1 MQMAFLFSQKTKR
14 LLGMGSALALALA
27 MPLLLP
33 VTVSA
38 ASPGTVTITE
48 FMANPAVVS
57 DANGEWV
64 EIKNATGTAVDMTG
78 WDIDGSTITTAS
90 GSFILERNASA
101 VICKNANRAQNDGV
115 ICDATSGFSL
125 GNTSDTIALR
135 DEKNATIHS
144 LSYTDG
150 IIQEGKSTH
159 ANLTNETAK
168 KYSTNNF
175 GQPAHN
181 QTNPPSLPG
190 TIYVSHVIDAN
201 HNHSPDFADGEVHHA
216 GRTVRLYAVNGDNW
230 TLKNT
235 LQTRSTTFQFTAKF
249 VVEPDAYALCEV
261 ATSGFTQSFTRTI
274 VGWTTYPEVGISN
287 LSGAG
292 DEYNKCIPINV
303 SSNEASSH
311 VFGDYSNDSGAVI

>member
-14 LLGMGSALALALA
+14 LLAFGSTIALVALSMIPATA
-27 MPLLLP
+27 
-33 VTVSA
+33 SA

-57 DANGEWV
+57 DANGEWI

-115 ICDATSGFSL
+115 ICDGVSGFSL
-125 GNTSDTIALR
+125 GNTSDTINLR
-135 DEKNATIHS
+135 DETNAVVNA
-144 LSYTDG
+144 LAYG
-150 IIQEGKSTH
+150 EGVVAEGKSNH
-159 ANLTNETAK
+159 ASLSQETTK
-168 KYSTNNF
+168 KYSVNNF

-190 TIYVSHVIDAN
+190 TIYVAHVIDAN
-201 HNHSPDFADGEVHHA
+201 HNKLPDFVDGESHQA
-216 GRTVRLYAVNGDNW
+216 GRTVRLYAVNGTNW
-230 TLKNT
+230 TLKDSV
-235 LQTRSTTFQFTAKF
+235 QTRNTTFQYTAKF
-249 VVEPDAYALCEV
+249 VVAPDAYALCEV

-274 VGWTTYPEVGISN
+274 VGWYSYPEVGVTN
-287 LSGAG
+287 QSGAS
-292 DEYNKCIPINV
+292 DEYSKCIPIHV
-303 SSNEASSH
+303 SSSEDSSH
-311 VFGDYSNDSGAVI
+311 VFGDYQTATE